1 MRRIVVIIFV
11 LAAVA
16 SCVSFECPVQNKVEY
31 ICALKKPG
39 GGTDTMGVDTLS
51 VWAHRVGRTDTLL
64 LNRLC
69 GAKTSFG
76 VAASHVLTE
85 DSLFTLLT
93 NTTGKRWLDTI
104 CIQKTDYPHFE
115 SVDCAPAYFHEI
127 KSVSHTHH
135 GLDSAVLYKTTVDY
149 DTTRTNI
156 KLYFKALD

>member
-93 NTTGKRWLDTI
+93 DTTGKRWLDTI

-115 SVDCAPAYFHEI
+115 SVDCKAAYFHQI
-127 KSVSHTHH
+127 TAVTTTCH
-135 GLDSAVLYKTTVDY
+135 GIDSISINNKEVNYDQTETFFLY
-149 DTTRTNI
+149 
-156 KLYFKALD
+156 LKANR